1 MGRVAE
7 LEAEAEGL
15 NEEIATARS
24 DLVTQREAAAAE
36 AERLS
41 CAHEVAVS
49 ALEARR
55 REEADAAEQRQAEND
70 MAHAQVGIKLTTSTT
85 TFPLE
90 RERERR
96 FRVYEMAP
104 GFCPGLRTFPLASH
118 FSSCLTLKVIVDIQM
133 FFKPVMLH
141 DRIVREALGLR
152 PSTRW
157 SARPV

>member
-1 MGRVAE
+1 MRRYTTVKEHVGRVAE

-55 REEADAAEQRQAEND
+55 REEADAAEQRRAEND

-96 FRVYEMAP
+96 FRV
-104 GFCPGLRTFPLASH
+104 
-118 FSSCLTLKVIVDIQM
+118 
-133 FFKPVMLH
+133 
-141 DRIVREALGLR
+141 
-152 PSTRW
+152 
-157 SARPV
+157 